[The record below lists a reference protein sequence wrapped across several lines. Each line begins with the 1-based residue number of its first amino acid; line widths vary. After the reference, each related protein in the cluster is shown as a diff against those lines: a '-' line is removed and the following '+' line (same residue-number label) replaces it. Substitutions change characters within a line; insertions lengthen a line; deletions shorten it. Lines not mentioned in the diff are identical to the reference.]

1 MSHYSIRKLIQ
12 DTATGLQDDIHYSYG
27 KDTDFNQE
35 QKNRFLLVNTSLLTA
50 TAGYR
55 VNNVSNYMKQW
66 TVQMVFYKFDRED
79 STSEEYSKIL
89 DQTDK
94 LVDQFINDLNL
105 YSQDSDS
112 IVIQGVSQQ
121 PFVKVMADILTGHML
136 TFQML
141 VNDTFDYCKEC

>member
-79 STSEEYSKIL
+79 STAEEYSKIL

-105 YSQDSDS
+105 YSQDSND
-112 IVIQGVSQQ
+112 IIIQGISQQ